1 MFKLVKIERSKW
13 KSQKSYSE
21 KNTLVMCSKIQ
32 SDSNVLHELAVPIM
46 DFDKCN
52 AVDAYNGFLNYMSDQ
67 GMMVIITNSFHH
79 L

>member
-1 MFKLVKIERSKW
+1 MKISKVIFI
-13 KSQKSYSE
+13 K
-21 KNTLVMCSKIQ
+21 KNKLVMCSKIQ

-67 GMMVIITNSFHH
+67 GMMVIITNSIHH